1 MKIVVTG
8 ATGKLG
14 SLVIQHLLKRMPPS
28 HIIAFVRNLDKAT
41 DLMKNGIDVRKGD
54 YNEPETIRNAL
65 QDATKLL
72 FISSPDS
79 DDALRVVQHANVIK
93 AARDAGIEHIA
104 YTSFA
109 FAENNP
115 FAVVHMAA
123 EYAIRAAKIP
133 YTFLRNGGYSEFF
146 INPLLQANVKSGK
159 IMTNSNNGKVNSVSR
174 DDLALAAATVL
185 TEGGHENRGYNL
197 VSNNPWSFDD
207 LAQVISEVSGTPVI
221 HQSVTFHEVKN
232 ALVQVGMSETY
243 AAMTAGIYNTIAEGG
258 MEKHTDDLHR
268 LIGFET
274 PIKEQV
280 EKALQN

>member
-1 MKIVVTG
+1 M
-8 ATGKLG
+8 
-14 SLVIQHLLKRMPPS
+14 
-28 HIIAFVRNLDKAT
+28 
-41 DLMKNGIDVRKGD
+41 
-54 YNEPETIRNAL
+54 
-65 QDATKLL
+65 
-72 FISSPDS
+72 
-79 DDALRVVQHANVIK
+79 
-93 AARDAGIEHIA
+93 
-104 YTSFA
+104 
-109 FAENNP
+109 
-115 FAVVHMAA
+115 
-123 EYAIRAAKIP
+123 
-133 YTFLRNGGYSEFF
+133 
-146 INPLLQANVKSGK
+146 
-159 IMTNSNNGKVNSVSR
+159 
-174 DDLALAAATVL
+174 ALAAATVL